1 MHIYVIHEILYL
13 NDQNYGAWVKDSA
26 PRMRS
31 IWLHSKNELNFRKTS
46 TLMYIWKK
54 QLNTWL

>member
-31 IWLHSKNELNFRKTS
+31 LRLHSKNELNFRKTS
-46 TLMYIWKK
+46 TPMYIWKK
-54 QLNTWL
+54 TT